1 MSTAQIAA
9 GHKVNGVKL
18 NSPDAKAILNKYE
31 EESSKRVRDDGLNQ
45 FIVSP
50 LSEEYEGF
58 YKDVWASD
66 IAIDPGV
73 NSITDG
79 SRWKFLILGAGY
91 GGLMMAARLIQVGV
105 DANDIRLVDSA
116 GGYGGTWWYNR

>member
-1 MSTAQIAA
+1 MSTAQVVT
-9 GHKVNGVKL
+9 GHQANGVKL
-18 NSPDAKAILNKYE
+18 DLPDAKAILNKYE
-31 EESSKRVRDDGLNQ
+31 EESSKRVRVDGLDQ

-50 LSEEYEGF
+50 LSEEYESF
-58 YKDVWASD
+58 YKDVWAKD
-66 IAIDPGV
+66 IATDPGI

-79 SRWKFLILGAGY
+79 SSSKFLILGAGY